1 MKLRR
6 LTVCDAPRSRVI
18 QDLVEEV
25 SALAIQR
32 VVKLLSVAFVAAEP
46 ASVELAMVAA
56 TASESLL
63 VRMSR
68 VGRLVELASSP
79 LAK

>member
-1 MKLRR
+1 MKFRR
-6 LTVCDAPRSRVI
+6 LTVCGEPRSRVI
-18 QDLVEEV
+18 QDFVEEV

-32 VVKLLSVAFVAAEP
+32 VVKLLSVALAAAE
-46 ASVELAMVAA
+46 SVRVELAVVLA

-68 VGRLVELASSP
+68 VGRLVEVASSP